1 MNQLP
6 RMVWGLD
13 GAASRKG
20 PDTEAGAGRGP
31 GGQTGTLGPSTPPW
45 EAETM
50 NKRSLAL
57 GK

>member
-1 MNQLP
+1 MNQLL

-13 GAASRKG
+13 GAAARKG
-20 PDTEAGAGRGP
+20 PDTEAEAGRGP
-31 GGQTGTLGPSTPPW
+31 GGQTGTQGPNIPPR